1 MAETFTADLFPLSTD
16 ETPWR
21 KLTSD
26 FVSVDTFKG
35 QEVLT
40 IEPEGLRLLSE
51 TAFAD
56 IALTFEV
63 GNIDLVRIDGWAT

>member
-40 IEPEGLRLLSE
+40 IELHVSQGVHNLLE
-51 TAFAD
+51 RN
-56 IALTFEV
+56 L
-63 GNIDLVRIDGWAT
+63 LLP